1 LSSNS
6 NSNSGG
12 DAIYEALVISNYLNV
27 VKAVFLEED
36 FTGLQ
41 KICCDN
47 WLNLLLEEAI
57 EVSSL

>member
-12 DAIYEALVISNYLNV
+12 DAIFNEALVISNYLNV

-47 WLNLLLEEAI
+47 WLNLLLEAV
-57 EVSSL
+57 EVLSL